1 MQCCTCGA
9 AAEDRTPGDFDG
21 IRIDCR
27 HCGLYEV
34 SGAVL
39 DQLLRLS
46 LPERAGALA
55 AAKRLGRQDR
65 VPLIDGQSLERL

>member
-21 IRIDCR
+21 IRTECR
-27 HCGLYEV
+27 HCGIYEV

-39 DQLLRLS
+39 VQLLRLS
-46 LPERAGALA
+46 LPERTGALA
-55 AAKRLGRQDR
+55 AAKRSAGQDR
-65 VPLIDGQSLERL
+65 IPVIDGQSLERL

>member
-55 AAKRLGRQDR
+55 AAKRFGRQDR

>member
-27 HCGLYEV
+27 HCGIYEV

-39 DQLLRLS
+39 GQLLRLS
-46 LPERAGALA
+46 LPERAGALE
-55 AAKRLGRQDR
+55 AAKRLTGQDR
-65 VPLIDGQSLERL
+65 IPLIDEQSLERL

>member
-21 IRIDCR
+21 LRIDCR
-27 HCGLYEV
+27 HCGIYEV

-39 DQLLRLS
+39 DQLLRLA
-46 LPERAGALA
+46 LPERARALTA
-55 AAKRLGRQDR
+55 ASQLAGEGRLPLVDR
-65 VPLIDGQSLERL
+65 QSLERI